1 MAVTG
6 DKTMSGTGMMVY
18 WGGGTAVTYIERLNV
33 KIEHEYDEIRL
44 PRKKVVQYKHKGTK
58 ITGTISAFEYTQ
70 YLQKTLLS
78 GSNFRGQNRLDI
90 LAELEDGESGERF
103 SYSIQNIKLQS
114 GDLANWQVGETVK
127 KEYTFVAT
135 AAKIK
140 NGDNRK

>member
-18 WGGGTAVTYIERLNV
+18 WASGTAVTYIDRLNV
-33 KIEHEYDEIRL
+33 KIEHEYQDIDL
-44 PRKKVVQYKHKGTK
+44 PRKKITQYKHKRTK
-58 ITGTISAFEYTQ
+58 ITGTIGAFEYSQ
-70 YLQKTLLS
+70 YLQRVLLS

-103 SYSIQNIKLQS
+103 SYSIQNIKLTT
-114 GDLANWQVGETVK
+114 GDLTNLQVGETVK
-127 KEYTFVAT
+127 KEYAFVAT

-140 NGDNRK
+140 NGDNR